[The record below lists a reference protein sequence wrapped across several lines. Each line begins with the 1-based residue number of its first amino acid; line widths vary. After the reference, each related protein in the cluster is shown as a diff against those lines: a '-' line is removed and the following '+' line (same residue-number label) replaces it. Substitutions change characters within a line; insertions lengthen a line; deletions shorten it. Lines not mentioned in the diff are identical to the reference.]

1 MRRRMHAAVFLAVFL
16 AGCAAV
22 GPDYKRPVLETPQR
36 WVEDRGKAAP
46 AAGLEETAWWESF
59 GDPVLNSLIE
69 QAVKTNLDVAQARA
83 RIVQARATLAATG
96 ASAWPAA
103 TGTGSF
109 TRSKDSENMVT
120 TPSTAMDTSPY
131 NVYSV
136 GFDASWEI
144 DVFGGIRRSVEAAK
158 ANADAG
164 VENLHDTVLTLL
176 GDVARYYVEL
186 RSAQEQLEITQRNAE
201 TQRHTAAVTR
211 ERYRLGLTTY
221 LDVAQAETQK
231 LTTEAD
237 VPTIEAAMKQSIHRL
252 GVLLGKDPNALKTE
266 LSEARP
272 LPDAENIAAAGLPSE
287 LLVRRPDLRQ
297 AERKLAAASAEIGVA
312 TADLYPKF
320 DLTFGMGLSS
330 ATASKL
336 LALSSGYWSL
346 VPQVSTL
353 LFDAGKTRATIRG
366 KQAVYEE
373 TLSAYRSA
381 FLNALEEV
389 ENALTDYYTEQTRRG
404 TLADSVRSAEE
415 AVSLADERYRRGLIN
430 FLNVLEAQRTLY
442 TAQSSLRKSDAKVL
456 TSLIS
461 LYKALGGGWSAAG
474 TGLAAGE
481 AGAPRAAAL
490 VKTKQDTG
498 T

>member
-1 MRRRMHAAVFLAVFL
+1 MRNGKRAVVFLAVFL

-22 GPDYKRPVLETPQR
+22 GPDYKRPAMETPPR
-36 WVEDRGKAAP
+36 WEEDRGKPAP
-46 AAGLEETAWWESF
+46 AAGLEDAAWWESF
-59 GDPVLNSLIE
+59 GDPVLNGLIE
-69 QAVKTNLDVAQARA
+69 RAVKTNLDVEQARA

-96 ASAWPAA
+96 ASVWPSA
-103 TGTGSF
+103 TGTGTFS
-109 TRSKDSENMVT
+109 RSKDSENTVT
-120 TPSTAMDTSPY
+120 TPSTPMDVSPY
-131 NVYSV
+131 NAYNA
-136 GFDASWEI
+136 GFDVSWEI
-144 DVFGGIRRSVEAAK
+144 DVFGGVRRSIEEAG
-158 ANADAG
+158 ANAEASI
-164 VENLHDTVLTLL
+164 ESLHDTVLTLL
-176 GDVARYYVEL
+176 GDVAKYYVEL
-186 RSAQEQLEITQRNAE
+186 RSAQEQLAITNQNAE
-201 TQRHTAAVTR
+201 TQQNTAAVTR

-221 LDVAQAETQK
+221 LDVAQAETQR
-231 LTTEAD
+231 LTTESD
-237 VPTIEAAMKQSIHRL
+237 VPTIDASIKQSIHRL
-252 GVLLGKDPNALKTE
+252 GVLLGKDPNALKAE

-272 LPDAENIAAAGLPSE
+272 LPGVEGIAAAGLPSE

-320 DLTFGMGLSS
+320 DLTLGMGLNS
-330 ATASKL
+330 ATASKF

-346 VPQVSTL
+346 VPEVSTL
-353 LFDAGKTRATIRG
+353 LFDAGKTRANIRG
-366 KQAVYEE
+366 KRAVYDE

-389 ENALTDYYTEQTRRG
+389 ENALTDYYTEQTRSG
-404 TLADSVRSAEE
+404 ILTDSVRSAEE
-415 AVSLADERYRRGLIN
+415 ALALADERYRRGLIN
-430 FLNVLEAQRTLY
+430 FLDVLEAQRTLY

-481 AGAPRAAAL
+481 APSPRAAAL
-490 VKTKQDTG
+490 SKTKQHTG